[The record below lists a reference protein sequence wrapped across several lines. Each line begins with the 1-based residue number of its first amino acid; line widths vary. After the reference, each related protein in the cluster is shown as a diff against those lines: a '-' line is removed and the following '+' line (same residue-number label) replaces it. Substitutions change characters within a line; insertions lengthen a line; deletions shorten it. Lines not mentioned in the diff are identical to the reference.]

1 MLVIQFWGKW
11 HQRAR
16 EPKEIEKATNGCLS
30 DSVVNLKDKRVKT
43 KWKTK
48 KKKNKT
54 YRQRRREMRHGNE
67 EKKDGGVKT
76 GTVRKKD
83 YAHLKKKT

>member
-11 HQRAR
+11 HQRER
-16 EPKEIEKATNGCLS
+16 ELKEIEKATNGCLS
-30 DSVVNLKDKRVKT
+30 HSVVNLKDKRVKT

-54 YRQRRREMRHGNE
+54 YKDEERCSMKMRKRRTAVLRQGQ
-67 EKKDGGVKT
+67 
-76 GTVRKKD
+76 
-83 YAHLKKKT
+83 